1 MDDIRPTTPFGRRPQ
16 TLGLM
21 AAQALADNCPSDAI
35 AHKWRCFRAITE
47 AKERLGVSD
56 RALAVLGALISFH
69 RETALTAGSDLIVFP
84 SNRELGLRSH
94 GMAPA
99 TLRRH
104 LSALVGAGLVIR
116 RDSPNGKRYARRD
129 GEGDVQTA
137 FGFDLAPLV
146 SRAMEFE
153 RLAAEARAE
162 RRANQR
168 LREQITILRRD
179 IDKTIAAAVEA
190 DLDGP
195 WRDYVAQLAGQRA
208 LPRAAHREALE
219 TVSAEL
225 RTLRA
230 AVDKSVED
238 ALSRHGPSRSASEGQ
253 LRSSKMSANES
264 QTERHYQNSKTD
276 PILESEPSFQK
287 SAGGPSVSKPA
298 PSEQPSRS
306 YPLRMAL
313 EACPDILTYARHGIS
328 SWSDFVATARVVRS
342 SLGVSPDAWEQACEA
357 LGEAGASIAVAAIL
371 QRSGAI
377 RSPGGYLRSL
387 TEKARIGEF
396 SLGPVLMAL
405 LNTRLRSRGSPAD
418 SRSSHSRRREAAR
431 VVPPGKGRRRE

>member
-1 MDDIRPTTPFGRRPQ
+1 MDNIRPTTPFGRRPQ

-21 AAQALADNCPSDAI
+21 AAQALADDCPADAI

-56 RALAVLGALISFH
+56 RALAVLSALISFH
-69 RETALTAGSDLIVFP
+69 PETALTAGSDLIVFP

-129 GEGDVQTA
+129 GEGDVEMA

-146 SRAMEFE
+146 ARAIEFE
-153 RLAAEARAE
+153 RLAAEARAD

-179 IDKTIAAAVEA
+179 IDKTIAAALEA

-195 WRDYVAQLAGQRA
+195 WREYVTRLAGQRV
-208 LPRAAHREALE
+208 LPRAAHRETLE
-219 TVSAEL
+219 AAAAEL

-230 AVDKSVED
+230 AVDSSVEN
-238 ALSRHGPSRSASEGQ
+238 ALKGQILSSE
-253 LRSSKMSANES
+253 MSANES
-264 QTERHYQNSKTD
+264 QAERHYQNSNTD
-276 PILESEPSFQK
+276 QILDSEPSFSRTPGRK
-287 SAGGPSVSKPA
+287 SASNPQ

-306 YPLRMAL
+306 YPLRMVL
-313 EACPDILTYARHGIS
+313 EACPDIVPYARHGIS
-328 SWSDFVATARVVRS
+328 SWSDFVATARLVRS
-342 SLGVSPDAWEQACEA
+342 TLGVSPDAWEQACEA
-357 LGEAGASIAVAAIL
+357 LGEAEASIAVAAIL
-371 QRSGAI
+371 QRSEAI

-387 TEKARIGEF
+387 TEKARVGQF

-405 LNTRLRSRGSPAD
+405 LNTSLRSRGSPKD
-418 SRSSHSRRREAAR
+418 PRSSRPRREETSG
-431 VVPPGKGRRRE
+431 VISPGRGRRRE

>member
-1 MDDIRPTTPFGRRPQ
+1 MDNVRPTTPFGRRPQ

-21 AAQALADNCPSDAI
+21 AAQALADECPADAI

-69 RETALTAGSDLIVFP
+69 PETALTAGADLIVFP

-94 GMAPA
+94 GMTPA

-129 GEGDVQTA
+129 GQGDVETA

-146 SRAMEFE
+146 ARAAEFE
-153 RLAAEARAE
+153 RLAGEARAD
-162 RRANQR
+162 RRASQR

-179 IDKTIAAAVEA
+179 IDKTIEAALEG

-195 WRDYVAQLAGQRA
+195 WHEYVAQLARQRV
-208 LPRAAHREALE
+208 LPRAAHRETLE
-219 TVSAEL
+219 GAAAEL
-225 RTLRA
+225 KALRG
-230 AVDKSVED
+230 AVDNSVEK
-238 ALSRHGPSRSASEGQ
+238 ALAGQTLSEE
-253 LRSSKMSANES
+253 MSANES
-264 QTERHYQNSKTD
+264 QNERHHQNSNPD
-276 PILESEPSFQK
+276 PILESEPGFRRSTGEK
-287 SAGGPSVSKPA
+287 SVSQPA
-298 PSEQPSRS
+298 TSEPPWRS
-306 YPLRMAL
+306 YPLRMVL
-313 EACPDILTYARHGIS
+313 EACPDIVPYARHGIS
-328 SWSDFVATARVVRS
+328 SWSDFVATARLVRS
-342 SLGVSPDAWEQACEA
+342 TLGVSPDAWEQACDA
-357 LGEAGASIAVAAIL
+357 LGEAEASITVAAIL
-371 QRSGAI
+371 QRGEVI

-387 TEKARIGEF
+387 TEKAREGQF

-405 LNTRLRSRGSPAD
+405 LKASQRDRLGLGETQPTRLRQSSAPAKVPNG
-418 SRSSHSRRREAAR
+418 RAR
-431 VVPPGKGRRRE
+431 KRV